1 MKQMYFSD
9 RSVSYSQFLDDV
21 SKKVALLVSKQ
32 LKKEAKKDPELVSTE
47 EAARILNITPDR
59 LRHTKEK
66 YPHVKQGENKQGKLL
81 FVRDALVQSYL
92 Q

>member
-1 MKQMYFSD
+1 MQMFFRD
-9 RSVSYSQFLDDV
+9 KTVSYNQFLEDV
-21 SKKVALLVSKQ
+21 SKKVALLVGKK
-32 LKKEAKKDPELVSTE
+32 LKEEAKKEPELVTTE
-47 EAARILNITPDR
+47 EAARILHITPDR

-81 FVRDALVQSYL
+81 FVRDALVQTYL